1 MNILKLLKSESRR
14 TDFVFPDFIERHGSE
29 LMLDIDRA
37 EWFIYSDS
45 DEQWKAD
52 TIIDLYSTKEELE
65 SERVRSG
72 NRPDPYSVYL
82 NHVSTSSSLDR
93 ESFNSL
99 FSCINSIRLDDA
111 VERLDTKAKNAID
124 ILLNKNIDEERVFRF
139 LAAIKSSPSSSVI
152 ENLFDFSNIND
163 IRKVFLNNEIT

>member
-99 FSCINSIRLDDA
+99 FSCMNVLTQRQKTQSIFFL
-111 VERLDTKAKNAID
+111 TKTSMK
-124 ILLNKNIDEERVFRF
+124 KECF
-139 LAAIKSSPSSSVI
+139 
-152 ENLFDFSNIND
+152 
-163 IRKVFLNNEIT
+163 VFLPQ